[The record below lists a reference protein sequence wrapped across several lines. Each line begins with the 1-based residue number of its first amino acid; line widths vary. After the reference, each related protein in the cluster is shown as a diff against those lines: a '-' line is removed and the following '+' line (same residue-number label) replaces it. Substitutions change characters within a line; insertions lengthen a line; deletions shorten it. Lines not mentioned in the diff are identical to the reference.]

1 MHLYIRWTRKGQ
13 PTDADKTIQIFAAIT
28 VFRAFAPLR
37 QMIVYAENHLVH
49 GRNSSR
55 NSRNQAAK
63 LSFTALLTLSS
74 GESLFKGTATVRRSL
89 KSKRRHDDERT
100 TYL

>member
-1 MHLYIRWTRKGQ
+1 MHLFIRWTRKRQ

-28 VFRAFAPLR
+28 VFRAFAPSR
-37 QMIVYAENHLVH
+37 QKIAYAESHLVH

-63 LSFTALLTLSS
+63 LSFIC
-74 GESLFKGTATVRRSL
+74 
-89 KSKRRHDDERT
+89 
-100 TYL
+100 